1 LKTVLRKYEY
11 RGSKILAQKPETPYN
26 NNLFSNHFLE
36 ERLQNLEEWKQA
48 EIEEEFDKIQEL
60 WNKKKRYLQNQ
71 PNEDNTQNEWIN
83 EILKI
88 IGHNQWGN
96 EPTKTI
102 GNGRNLNPDYLF
114 FKDFETKLDSEDSEN
129 EFEEGYLIGEAK
141 KWDRTLDKSM
151 DNHENPSFQ
160 IFNYVDRLR
169 TPWGLL
175 TNGKKWR
182 LYSYED
188 CEADTFYEIDIVEA
202 ILKEDDR
209 ETALQNFKY
218 FYLFFR
224 KESFIPSQ
232 NAFVD
237 QVFEGSESYAKGL
250 EEDLEDD
257 IYTALEVTARGFF
270 ETNDIE
276 KTEEN
281 IEEVHRASLILL
293 YRMLFILNAES
304 RGLLPMD
311 EKKYR
316 LKLSLEYLKGQLED
330 ENDDVFSQDTWAWDR
345 RIRPLFE
352 AINEGEQ
359 YGEFKITAYN
369 GGLFDEEKHPFLA
382 QHELQGNHLREILEL
397 LAQSKDEETGD
408 KVLVDYRD
416 LNIRHLGSVYEGL
429 LEHELKQAEED
440 LVLENGEWESATDSK
455 KDLEELPREKKVRE
469 GEVYLTN
476 ESGERKAT
484 GSYYTP
490 EYIVEYIVENTVGPK
505 VEDKIEE
512 SDEEELLDNVLD
524 LNICDPAMGSGHFLT
539 EATSFIARRVL
550 EHGKIQDEQV
560 EGENEFVWVKRQIVS
575 HCIYGVDINPLAVEL
590 GKLSLW
596 IETMAEGKP
605 LSFLDHHLK
614 IGNSLVGTS
623 IDELEHHPGIEE
635 RPEADFE
642 EIFGVQNARDALNM
656 EYKKIEDMSEETKE
670 EVHEKEEAY
679 REFKEE
685 NFYYKF
691 LKKLSNVHTHL
702 SFEEELSPK
711 EYNQIRNEVMDIDD
725 HQDEE
730 WYQSAQNHSEKL
742 NYFHWELEFPKVFFG
757 EKEGFDA
764 VVGNPPYVKIQNI
777 PEHLREYFEST
788 YSVSQGRYDLYGLF
802 VERSTD
808 ISVDSKMSF
817 ILPNKFFESDAGKS
831 LREYLLNNNL
841 ISEVVDFGINQV
853 FPDVTTYTCI
863 LKTKEDSTEIEYR
876 EVDEIVESSNHLQSI
891 EKAIVNYE
899 TLDTDGF
906 VFVSEKERNILSKLE
921 QKSVKLKDISHKISE
936 GIVTGDNKIF
946 IGELISKGED
956 YWKVDFGEG
965 ETKIESELVHSLA
978 NGDTIKKFSDPTS
991 DQVILYPY
999 ENEDDKSV
1007 ILEEDVLKE
1016 EYPETYSYLDSNK
1029 ERLSS
1034 RGSESMNYPKW
1045 YALWCPRE
1053 KEIFDSAK
1061 ILTPDICKGTKFT
1074 VDKEGG
1080 VYYADTAYG
1089 IEVENKEDELSILAQ
1104 LNSNL
1109 TWFFISNTSSKLRG
1123 GFFRFKTAYLEPVPV
1138 IEEAEKSDQLQ
1149 ELSEKSLEYR
1159 EKYSKLNLNIEDFL
1173 TNYEDG
1179 SILGEIYS
1187 PASGV
1192 SDTPLTDTASD
1203 REKLQ
1208 VGSVGTQRNGDSVTV
1223 LASARYK
1230 PEDESGHDTDQ
1241 YGYTETEMFSAMEFH
1256 DLSETE
1262 KALIEE
1268 FVPVAVDE
1276 AGGFADFR
1284 KKATKTMSLIDR
1296 LKKLTLPKVSDVE
1309 DDLQKFI
1316 EQRNKAEELEEKI
1329 QETDQ
1334 EINEI
1339 VYDLYDLTEEE
1350 IEIVEESVE

>member
-1 LKTVLRKYEY
+1 M
-11 RGSKILAQKPETPYN
+11 SKEKETPYN

-36 ERLQNLEEWKQA
+36 ERLQNLEEWKKA

-60 WNKKKRYLQNQ
+60 WDKKKRYLQNQ
-71 PNEDNTQNEWIN
+71 PNEDNTQDEWIN

-114 FKDFETKLDSEDSEN
+114 FKDFETKLDSEDSDN
-129 EFEEGYLIGEAK
+129 QFEEGYLIGEAK

-188 CEADTFYEIDIVEA
+188 CEADTFYEIDIVET
-202 ILKEDDR
+202 ILKEKD
-209 ETALQNFKY
+209 EEKALQNFKY

-224 KESFIPSQ
+224 KESFVPSQ

-237 QVFEGSESYAKGL
+237 QVFEGSENYAKGL

-281 IEEVHRASLILL
+281 IEKVHRASLILL

-330 ENDDVFSQDTWAWDR
+330 ENDDVFSEDTWAWDR

-369 GGLFDEEKHPFLA
+369 GGLFDEDKHPFLA

-397 LAQSKDEETGD
+397 LAQSTDEETGD

-429 LEHELKQAEED
+429 LEHELRKAKED

-550 EHGKIQDEQV
+550 EHGKIQDEEV
-560 EGENEFVWVKRQIVS
+560 EGENEFVWVKRQVVS

-596 IETMAEGKP
+596 IETMAEGHP

-614 IGNSLVGTS
+614 VGNSLVGS
-623 IDELEHHPGIEE
+623 QFNEIFIYPFNEE
-635 RPEADFE
+635 QKTLQQVDDGKFRFGSPVEQIKTFKKKYE
-642 EIFGVQNARDALNM
+642 EIENM
-656 EYKKIEDMSEETKE
+656 DEETVE
-670 EVHEKEEAY
+670 QIHEKEEKY
-679 REFKEE
+679 KEFQKETLYQDFKELANIHTQQHFE
-685 NFYYKF
+685 NDITQAEYE
-691 LKKLSNVHTHL
+691 S
-702 SFEEELSPK
+702 ELLQAVGVPNTIV
-711 EYNQIRNEVMDIDD
+711 E
-725 HQDEE
+725 DED
-730 WYQSAQNHSEKL
+730 WYQSAQEEADKQ

-757 EKEGFDA
+757 DKEGFDA
-764 VVGNPPYVKIQNI
+764 VVGNPPYLKTHFINDQMDSYYRSHYKSALEGAYDVYTVFLEKGY
-777 PEHLREYFEST
+777 ELLEKKGREGY
-788 YSVSQGRYDLYGLF
+788 
-802 VERSTD
+802 
-808 ISVDSKMSF
+808 
-817 ILPNKFFESDAGKS
+817 ILPNKFFEANYGKG
-831 LREYLLNNNL
+831 LRNYLIENSN
-841 ISEVVDFGINQV
+841 IKEIVSFGDKQV
-853 FPDVTTYTCI
+853 FEDVSTYTCI
-863 LKTKEDSTEIEYR
+863 ITLEKSENEEFVFSKVINKDLFSKRNYKESLQSENFSVKELPEKWNFHIGPKKDVLESVDDLETLENKSTRIFKGFDTGMADFYVLELVKEKEETFLLYSNEIDEEVEIEKELVYKLLKGK
-876 EVDEIVESSNHLQSI
+876 DFDSF
-891 EKAIVNYE
+891 KARFKGRMLFFPYE
-899 TLDTDGF
+899 TNEEGYSLM
-906 VFVSEKERNILSKLE
+906 
-921 QKSVKLKDISHKISE
+921 DI
-936 GIVTGDNKIF
+936 
-946 IGELISKGED
+946 ED
-956 YWKVDFGEG
+956 
-965 ETKIESELVHSLA
+965 IEE
-978 NGDTIKKFSDPTS
+978 
-991 DQVILYPY
+991 
-999 ENEDDKSV
+999 
-1007 ILEEDVLKE
+1007 
-1016 EYPETYSYLDSNK
+1016 
-1029 ERLSS
+1029 
-1034 RGSESMNYPKW
+1034 NYPKAYNYLKGHEEELRERQDGKFDDEDW
-1045 YALWCPRE
+1045 YRFANPRNLHHYSKSKICTPYNAFE
-1053 KEIFDSAK
+1053 PSFIFDQE
-1061 ILTPDICKGTKFT
+1061 DYMFT
-1074 VDKEGG
+1074 TGFAG
-1080 VYYADTAYG
+1080 AYG
-1089 IEVENKEDELSILAQ
+1089 VITENSDSDYQKALTCI
-1104 LNSNL
+1104 LNSNFVAMYMEENS
-1109 TWFFISNTSSKLRG
+1109 TPMRGNYYSYEKRFIKDIPIPEN
-1123 GFFRFKTAYLEPVPV
+1123 FH
-1138 IEEAEKSDQLQ
+1138 EADLDRLHDDIKSYK
-1149 ELSEKSLEYR
+1149 KSLNNINLELKDYLGSYD
-1159 EKYSKLNLNIEDFL
+1159 EGKTLNDLY
-1173 TNYEDG
+1173 T
-1179 SILGEIYS
+1179 

-1208 VGSVGTQRNGDSVTV
+1208 VGSVDTQRNGDSITL

-1316 EQRNKAEELEEKI
+1316 KQRNKAEELEEKI

-1350 IEIVEESVE
+1350 IEIVEESIN

>member
-1 LKTVLRKYEY
+1 M
-11 RGSKILAQKPETPYN
+11 AQKPETPYN

-60 WNKKKRYLQNQ
+60 WDKKKRYLQNH
-71 PNEDNTQNEWIN
+71 PNEDNTQDEWIN
-83 EILKI
+83 DILKI

-209 ETALQNFKY
+209 EQALQNFKY

-232 NAFVD
+232 KAFVD
-237 QVFEGSESYAKGL
+237 QVFEGSENYAKGL

-369 GGLFDEEKHPFLA
+369 GGLFDEDKHPFLA

-397 LAQSKDEETGD
+397 LAQSTDEETGD

-440 LVLENGEWESATDSK
+440 LVLENGEWESASDSK

-550 EHGKIQDEQV
+550 EHGKIQDEEV
-560 EGENEFVWVKRQIVS
+560 EGENEFVWVKRQVVS

-596 IETMAEGKP
+596 IETMAEGRP

-614 IGNSLVGTS
+614 VGNSLVGTS

-764 VVGNPPYVKIQNI
+764 VVGNPPYVKVQILDDDLKDYLRNSYNTAKGKFDLYI
-777 PEHLREYFEST
+777 PFTERSYKITGVGDNFSYILPSKFTETEAGQMLREMFLDESKIEK
-788 YSVSQGRYDLYGLF
+788 YLDF
-802 VERSTD
+802 
-808 ISVDSKMSF
+808 
-817 ILPNKFFESDAGKS
+817 SD
-831 LREYLLNNNL
+831 Y
-841 ISEVVDFGINQV
+841 QV
-853 FPDVTTYTCI
+853 FPDVTTYTCVI
-863 LKTKEDSTEIEYR
+863 VAQKQEPTDD
-876 EVDEIVESSNHLQSI
+876 DEILYKKINKQSDVESKDFNPI
-891 EKAIVNYE
+891 RYE
-899 TLDTDGF
+899 NLDKDTW
-906 VFVSEKERNILSKLE
+906 NLSKYG
-921 QKSVKLKDISHKISE
+921 SPIFDISKKAKSREDVVRLDSVFEH
-936 GIVTGDNKIF
+936 
-946 IGELISKGED
+946 ISKGIDPGGSTDIFVINEEEAEELED
-956 YWKVDFGEG
+956 KYVKPL
-965 ETKIESELVHSLA
+965 IA
-978 NGDTIKKFSDPTS
+978 GDTIKKYNIDSKQYIIFPYSRESGDY
-991 DQVILYPY
+991 QVVPEEEFEGTKTY
-999 ENEDDKSV
+999 EY
-1007 ILEEDVLKE
+1007 LKE
-1016 EYPETYSYLDSNK
+1016 HESDLKDRDYVLEAGKKWYELWNERKPDNQEVEKLVICNMSKENRFAFDKEKRHTIHTTYSLIPNSEYEDRLLYFNGLLNSDLITGIFSIQSTTVRGGYYRYNRMYLKDLPLIENSEHEEQISN
-1029 ERLSS
+1029 RV
-1034 RGSESMNYPKW
+1034 SEIHELKTNYRS
-1045 YALWCPRE
+1045 LN
-1053 KEIFDSAK
+1053 
-1061 ILTPDICKGTKFT
+1061 LDIHDYLGNYS
-1074 VDKEGG
+1074 EG
-1080 VYYADTAYG
+1080 DTL
-1089 IEVENKEDELSILAQ
+1089 DELC
-1104 LNSNL
+1104 
-1109 TWFFISNTSSKLRG
+1109 T
-1123 GFFRFKTAYLEPVPV
+1123 
-1138 IEEAEKSDQLQ
+1138 
-1149 ELSEKSLEYR
+1149 
-1159 EKYSKLNLNIEDFL
+1159 
-1173 TNYEDG
+1173 
-1179 SILGEIYS
+1179 

-1208 VGSVGTQRNGDSVTV
+1208 VGSVDTQRNGDSVTV

-1350 IEIVEESVE
+1350 IEIVEESVDV